1 MRPLVRS
8 PLLGFLGL
16 VAVGLVA
23 YKMLQ
28 GDLTLTQGAVR
39 AVIALVVV
47 VLVERLVLPIAM
59 LLVGS
64 PATPPPPAAA
74 PAPVEPPSG
83 VDVPPADL
91 P

>member
-8 PLLGFLGL
+8 PILGFLGL
-16 VAVGLVA
+16 VAIGLVA

-47 VLVERLVLPIAM
+47 VVVERLVVPIAM

-64 PATPPPPAAA
+64 PAPPPAPEPAPPPPA
-74 PAPVEPPSG
+74 P
-83 VDVPPADL
+83 VDVPPEA

>member
-8 PLLGFLGL
+8 PILGFLGL
-16 VAVGLVA
+16 VAIGLVA

-39 AVIALVVV
+39 AVIALAVVV
-47 VLVERLVLPIAM
+47 VVERLVIPIAM

-64 PATPPPPAAA
+64 PPPPPATEAA
-74 PAPVEPPSG
+74 SQPPAPVDAPPE
-83 VDVPPADL
+83 VP
-91 P
+91 